1 MLARNARSMGRSQ
14 EAQELSSSGT
24 PGTEPQ
30 DFGPRSLV
38 PVRSSSASSPVQIWT
53 TEVYIHSSSS
63 IVSTCPAQNLCLY
76 SYVFEIFHI
85 FTDVI
90 FLQHLPG
97 ITRVSN
103 ILKVLCRVHTSI
115 FYQNLLT
122 PRMLKNYAIISHD
135 EDIIYQQTFL
145 RLTSSRNLVTS

>member
-38 PVRSSSASSPVQIWT
+38 PVRSSSASSPVQIWK
-53 TEVYIHSSSS
+53 TEVYIHRLSS
-63 IVSTCPAQNLCLY
+63 IVSRTKPLY
-76 SYVFEIFHI
+76 IFICVWSVSPMCI
-85 FTDVI
+85 FTNVI